1 MKTLSKSKPISLL
14 LLSNTCKNKKLRN
27 QKQLLIEQLDNKLKP
42 FSDAKTTIVPDSGW
56 IKTIRTTINMTLEQ
70 LGGN

>member
-1 MKTLSKSKPISLL
+1 M
-14 LLSNTCKNKKLRN
+14 RN
-27 QKQLLIEQLDNKLKP
+27 QKRLLIEQLDSKLKP
-42 FSDAKTTIVPDSGW
+42 FSDTKTVIVPDSGW